1 MQLWVSLFTAGMLA
15 QMALKGSFQLIR
27 FYDFMISVVFH
38 ENKVSN
44 LASDL

>member
-15 QMALKGSFQLIR
+15 QMALKGSLQLIR
-27 FYDFMISVVFH
+27 FYDFMILVVFH